1 MTGPTQ
7 ALALRPLSV
16 LPGTH
21 HRWKVLFLSIYLF
34 TMCISHQNKSPMTS
48 GTLPVWFTA
57 ESPRAWLGAFTQYQL
72 NEGMMD
78 TQQVNG

>member
-1 MTGPTQ
+1 
-7 ALALRPLSV
+7 
-16 LPGTH
+16 
-21 HRWKVLFLSIYLF
+21 
-34 TMCISHQNKSPMTS
+34 MTS